1 MSTDANALDGRPRLG
16 HIGGLDGIRALS
28 VLAIIAFHTGLSW
41 APGGFYG
48 VDTFFVLSGYLITSL
63 LVTEWAASGTIKLT
77 RFWAGR
83 ARRLL
88 PALFLLVATV
98 GVVLAAV
105 PRLLATT
112 NIIGDALS
120 TVFYASNWYSIHN
133 GVAYFSLA
141 SGPSPLLHTWSLA
154 IEEQFYLVWPLV
166 VLAVLGLGARRRLR
180 GETVQMLGGGRIS
193 LLASRATD
201 RDPGWARRR
210 RLHLLFLLSSFGA
223 LGSALL
229 MAFLAP
235 DGYTDRAYY
244 GTDSRAQ
251 ALLVGA
257 ALASGLALWKKESER
272 PRFVQLA
279 TVLGVLGILGTAV
292 LWANVP
298 KASTF
303 AFSGGFLVASLAA
316 AMLVLGAVSA
326 PKGPAARLLEIAPL
340 PSLGRISYG
349 VYLWYWPVLLVM
361 SGSRLHW
368 GVYPLFAARVA
379 VTVSVA
385 ALSARYIEVP
395 IRRGAL
401 SEWRSW
407 VAGPV
412 GAAVAIGAICAS
424 TLVPVGATVLGGPLG
439 STQPG
444 TAPQPTAL
452 STVPPVVGPAKR
464 VKVLLVGDSIVA
476 TLGVGLAQLAANANV
491 QIVNEG
497 IPGCSVTEQQ
507 EIRVLFYDLPPGP
520 PCNSSNPDALF
531 NQWRKWVDA
540 YNPDV
545 VLYAARGETF
555 DQKVNGHWQ
564 SIGQASFDRYLES
577 RYRQGAEVLGSRGAT
592 VVLLTSPYYSSGSMP
607 SGGIWPEDQT
617 SRVDI
622 DNSTMR
628 TVADSIGGRVFVYDL
643 NLVVSLGHQYAGSI
657 GPVSLRCTDGVHFSQ
672 SGGSYV
678 GLQLLPDMIALGQ
691 AHATTSP
698 GGAWAGPLPPPTPT
712 WFADLPCP

>member
-1 MSTDANALDGRPRLG
+1 
-16 HIGGLDGIRALS
+16 
-28 VLAIIAFHTGLSW
+28 
-41 APGGFYG
+41 
-48 VDTFFVLSGYLITSL
+48 
-63 LVTEWAASGTIKLT
+63 
-77 RFWAGR
+77 
-83 ARRLL
+83 
-88 PALFLLVATV
+88 VATV
-98 GVVLAAV
+98 GVLLAAV

-166 VLAVLGLGARRRLR
+166 VLTVLGLGARRRPR
-180 GETVQMLGGGRIS
+180 AETVRMLSGGRIS
-193 LLASRATD
+193 LVPSAVTE
-201 RDPGWARRR
+201 RDPAWARRR
-210 RLHLLFLLSSFGA
+210 RLHLLFLLASFGA

-235 DGYTDRAYY
+235 DGYTTRAYY

-257 ALASGLALWKKESER
+257 ALAAGLALWKKESER

-279 TVLGVLGILGTAV
+279 TGLGVLGIIGTAV
-292 LWANVP
+292 LWANVYE
-298 KASTF
+298 ASTF
-303 AFSGGFLVASLAA
+303 AFSGGFLVASLSAG
-316 AMLVLGAVSA
+316 MMVLGAVAA

-379 VTVSVA
+379 VTVFVA

-407 VAGPV
+407 VAAPA
-412 GAAVAIGAICAS
+412 GAVLAIGAIAAS
-424 TLVPVGATVLGGPLG
+424 TLVPVGASVSTPPGRTVTTL
-439 STQPG
+439 
-444 TAPQPTAL
+444 PQPTAL
-452 STVPPVVGPAKR
+452 SPIPPVVGPAKR
-464 VKVLLVGDSIVA
+464 VKILLVGDSIVA

-491 QIVNEG
+491 QIINEG

-507 EIRVLFYDLPPGP
+507 EIRVLFYELPPGS
-520 PCNSSNPDALF
+520 PCNSTNPDALF
-531 NQWRKWVDA
+531 NQWRKWVDT

-555 DQKVNGHWQ
+555 DQQVHGRWQ
-564 SIGQASFDRYLES
+564 SIGQSSFDAYVES
-577 RYRQGAEVLGSRGAT
+577 RYRQGTEVLGSRGAT
-592 VVLLTSPYYSSGSMP
+592 VVLMTSPYYNSGAMP
-607 SGGIWPEDQT
+607 SGGIWPEDQA

-622 DNSTMR
+622 DNATIR
-628 TVADSIGGRVFVYDL
+628 TVANSVTPAAGGRVLVYDL
-643 NLVVSLGHQYAGSI
+643 NLVVSPGHQYAGNVGS
-657 GPVSLRCTDGVHFSQ
+657 VNLRCTDGVHFSA

-678 GLQLLPDMIALGQ
+678 GQQLLPDVIALGQ
-691 AHATTSP
+691 AHATAAPVGT
-698 GGAWAGPLPPPTPT
+698 WAGTPPPATPT
-712 WFADLPCP
+712 WFTDLPCR